1 MKKQDD
7 SYGMRE
13 TAYGI
18 SRSVIHPSPKP
29 NYMVPLI
36 LFFPMN
42 PQSSGTTDRQVQ
54 KVAVE
59 DWFIKAVS
67 HIYDSRNRSLE
78 LIPEVWW
85 W

>member
-1 MKKQDD
+1 MKKQDN

-13 TAYGI
+13 TAWCLSI
-18 SRSVIHPSPKP
+18 CIHHSPKP
-29 NYMVPLI
+29 NYMVLLI

-54 KVAVE
+54 RVAVE

-78 LIPEVWW
+78 LIPEVW
-85 W
+85 